1 MKKVVVITGATT
13 GLGLSLAAKFLQSGD
28 QVFGISKTKKHWAS
42 ARKRLGH
49 TKQLEL
55 FQLDVTSESGVAR
68 FFDKLKKQTKRV
80 DVVINNAG
88 YVDLLTPV
96 DRLTLTEFRNN
107 IEAKLGDRLFF
118 EDINRIKVA
127 KIHYKL
133 IDARKLVNELCKHLG
148 ASYSESMK
156 ANSDD

>member
-1 MKKVVVITGATT
+1 MAFYEFLIGFYISRHGAR
-13 GLGLSLAAKFLQSGD
+13 
-28 QVFGISKTKKHWAS
+28 ISVS
-42 ARKRLGH
+42 
-49 TKQLEL
+49 
-55 FQLDVTSESGVAR
+55 
-68 FFDKLKKQTKRV
+68 
-80 DVVINNAG
+80 
-88 YVDLLTPV
+88 
-96 DRLTLTEFRNN
+96 EFRNN

-127 KIHYKL
+127 KIQYKL